1 MSQFTMALGEMA
13 RGAVAPS
20 ILPVW
25 DREFL
30 YARDPPCVTFPHPE
44 YDDVVG
50 TKENIIT
57 IKEMAEQSFF
67 FGPTEISALRR
78 FVPEH
83 LKGCTTF
90 EVLTASLWRCRTIAL
105 QPSQEEDVSL
115 MFFVN
120 SRGKFNPP
128 IPVGYYGNCIVLPC
142 VVSKA
147 EDLCN
152 KPLGYVLELVMKA
165 KARVTEEYVRST
177 IDLMVLKG
185 RPHYKTDSTY
195 IVTNLTRVRLNKA
208 NFGWGEAIYA
218 GPPNDDQDIPGIFSM
233 YMPSTNENGDSG
245 IVVLIGLPIP
255 AMELFIKELKVMLT

>member
-1 MSQFTMALGEMA
+1 MSQFTMALAEMA
-13 RGAVAPS
+13 QGAAAPS

-25 DREFL
+25 KREFL
-30 YARDPPCVTFPHPE
+30 YARDPPRVTFPHPE
-44 YDDVVG
+44 YDDVVH
-50 TKENIIT
+50 TEKNIIM
-57 IKEMAEQSFF
+57 IKEMTEKSFF

-90 EVLTASLWRCRTIAL
+90 EVLTASFWRCRTIAL
-105 QPSQEEDVSL
+105 QPSPEEDMRL

-128 IPVGYYGNCIVLPC
+128 IPVGYYGNCVVLPC

-152 KPLGYVLELVMKA
+152 KPLGYALELVMKA
-165 KARVTEEYVRST
+165 KASVTEEYVRST
-177 IDLMVLKG
+177 ADLMVVKG

-195 IVTNLTRVRLNKA
+195 IVTSLTRGGLNKA

-218 GPPNDDQDIPGIFSM
+218 GPPNDDQDIPGLFSM
-233 YMPSTNENGDSG
+233 YLPSTNDNGESG
-245 IVVLIGLPIP
+245 IIVLIGLPIP
-255 AMELFIKELKVMLT
+255 AMELFINELKVMLT